1 MVFLKNVKDI
11 QSRTIFF
18 LKEPLFSVSFSAIP
32 SAAVVPA
39 VPAAPAAPA
48 APTAPAVPAV
58 VSAVPVVPVV
68 PAVPAIPA
76 AAARA
81 AKSKGAESPT
91 GVAPAPASSSPGPLP
106 EFLQVQVTSLI
117 AFFPISPVFAFFF
130 DFFLHF
136 FFICPFNLHLSQFF
150 SLVLIF
156 LFLNK
161 FLSRPFFLNFFQISS
176 LFSKFS

>member
-130 DFFLHF
+130 DFFY
-136 FFICPFNLHLSQFF
+136 IF
-150 SLVLIF
+150 SLFARLIF
-156 LFLNK
+156 IF
-161 FLSRPFFLNFFQISS
+161 PNFFP
-176 LFSKFS
+176 LY